1 MRLDPRRLL
10 TFREVAKQQ
19 SFSRAAEELS
29 LTQSAVS
36 QQIAALEGQIG
47 LSLMR
52 RGRGGVQLT
61 AAGEQLLQHASALAD
76 RVELAGTQLGELA
89 ANAHRQLH
97 VGAFPSA
104 LATLVP
110 AAVAQLTR
118 RARDLEVQLREGRL
132 VELAN
137 DVRSGD
143 LHAAVCFQDAAAPLR
158 QHDGTRRHELF
169 EEPMVLAIPPRH
181 RLARRRSL
189 ALEELADE
197 AWTAASPDGLIV
209 RACREAGFEPNIAI
223 QTSDPLAISALIRAG
238 LAVTL
243 TPQLLAAH
251 LPGLRIVAV
260 SGEAPRRA
268 VYGLL
273 PDSGARALDLEF
285 LDQIDMAAAEQH
297 RSIRAS
303 ART

>member
-1 MRLDPRRLL
+1 MQLDPRRLL
-10 TFREVAKQQ
+10 TFREVARQQ

-52 RGRGGVQLT
+52 RGRGGVRLT
-61 AAGEQLLQHASALAD
+61 AAGEHLLEHASALAD
-76 RVELAGTQLGELA
+76 RVELAQTQLGELA
-89 ANAHRQLH
+89 ANAHRQLR

-104 LATLVP
+104 LANLVP

-118 RARDLEVQLREGRL
+118 RGRGLEVQLREGRL
-132 VELAN
+132 VELAGA
-137 DVRSGD
+137 VRRGD
-143 LHAAVCFQDAAAPLR
+143 LHATVCFQDAAAPPR

-209 RACREAGFEPNIAI
+209 RACREAGFEPRIAI
-223 QTSDPLAISALIRAG
+223 QTSDPLAISAVVRAG

-243 TPQLLAAH
+243 TPQLLAGQ
-251 LPGLRIVAV
+251 LSGVRIVAV
-260 SGEAPRRA
+260 SGPAPRRA

-285 LDQIDMAAAEQH
+285 LRQIDVAAGDLH
-297 RSIRAS
+297 GSPKLDAS
-303 ART
+303 

>member
-1 MRLDPRRLL
+1 MQLDPRRLL
-10 TFREVAKQQ
+10 TFREVARQQ

-52 RGRGGVQLT
+52 RGRGGVRLT
-61 AAGEQLLQHASALAD
+61 AAGEHLLEHASALAD
-76 RVELAGTQLGELA
+76 RVELAQTQLGELA
-89 ANAHRQLH
+89 ANAHRQLR

-104 LATLVP
+104 LANLVP

-118 RARDLEVQLREGRL
+118 RGRGLEVQLREGRL
-132 VELAN
+132 VELAG
-137 DVRSGD
+137 DVRRGD
-143 LHAAVCFQDAAAPLR
+143 LHAAVCFQDAAAPPR

-209 RACREAGFEPNIAI
+209 RACREAGFEPRIAI
-223 QTSDPLAISALIRAG
+223 QTSDPLAISAVVRAG

-243 TPQLLAAH
+243 TPQLLAGQ
-251 LPGLRIVAV
+251 LSGVRIVAV
-260 SGEAPRRA
+260 SGPAPRRA

-285 LDQIDMAAAEQH
+285 LRQIDMAAGDLH
-297 RSIRAS
+297 GSPKRAQ
-303 ART
+303 R

>member
-1 MRLDPRRLL
+1 MQLDPRRLL
-10 TFREVAKQQ
+10 TFREVARQQ

-52 RGRGGVQLT
+52 RGRGGVRLT
-61 AAGEQLLQHASALAD
+61 SAGEHLLQHASALAD
-76 RVELAGTQLGELA
+76 RVELARTQLGELA
-89 ANAHRQLH
+89 ADAHRQLR

-118 RARDLEVQLREGRL
+118 RARDLEVQLREDRL

-137 DVRSGD
+137 DVRGGH
-143 LHAAVCFQDAAAPLR
+143 LHAAVCFQDASAPPR

-169 EEPMVLAIPPRH
+169 EEPMVIAIPPCH

-209 RACREAGFEPNIAI
+209 RACREAGFEPRIAI
-223 QTSDPLAISALIRAG
+223 QSSDPLAISAVVRAG

-243 TPQLLAAH
+243 TPQLLAAQ
-251 LPGLRIVAV
+251 LSGVRIVAV
-260 SGEAPRRA
+260 SGAAPRRA

-285 LDQIDMAAAEQH
+285 LHQIDMAATELR
-297 RSIRAS
+297 RSPKRAQ
-303 ART
+303 R